1 MKITFFFYNQVIFQ
15 QMWAEV
21 GQENFLK
28 FEQILCLSKITNQS
42 NLISEV
48 CDSFCN
54 LLITESVLAT
64 FISKVSDILVHVR

>member
-1 MKITFFFYNQVIFQ
+1 
-15 QMWAEV
+15 MWAEV

-28 FEQILCLSKITNQS
+28 FEQILRFSKIMNQS

-54 LLITESVLAT
+54 LLITESVLTT